1 MAITLEIGVGHL
13 LPEFLADALVFLGP
27 FQTAGAVTAGALQTF
42 LDHLDH
48 FLVIVQTYSHGVH
61 ILSDS
66 LYDREEKCQGWGRG
80 SGSEMLQ
87 KLKMLS
93 FILQSSGLHS
103 ERKGLS
109 HGLKTVHRTVFTPV
123 CELVPPFQV
132 PHTKNKRTS
141 KKDVLLFLVGEAG
154 LEPARP
160 Q

>member
-27 FQTAGAVTAGALQTF
+27 VQTAGAVTAGALQTF

-48 FLVIVQTYSHGVH
+48 FLVIIQTYSHGVH

-66 LYDREEKCQGWGRG
+66 LYDRGGKCQEWGDKK
-80 SGSEMLQ
+80 EEAI
-87 KLKMLS
+87 LS
-93 FILQSSGLHS
+93 DD
-103 ERKGLS
+103 LS
-109 HGLKTVHRTVFTPV
+109 
-123 CELVPPFQV
+123 
-132 PHTKNKRTS
+132 
-141 KKDVLLFLVGEAG
+141 LVGEAG